1 MATLTRKERKLRSE
15 IEEIARI
22 ARMDIWNIDN
32 YDKNYRA
39 TLLEMMKHKIVRGEV
54 ILQYTFIDEYL
65 TDMICNYYFH
75 KPREKHYGAFWKTKR
90 FRIFAHNIMDEMYL
104 LKKLSVVEAIK
115 DVPSEISKA
124 IKRINDVRND
134 LAHSFFQKIANGVA
148 DQVAELMSG

>member
-1 MATLTRKERKLRSE
+1 
-15 IEEIARI
+15 
-22 ARMDIWNIDN
+22 
-32 YDKNYRA
+32 
-39 TLLEMMKHKIVRGEV
+39 
-54 ILQYTFIDEYL
+54 
-65 TDMICNYYFH
+65 
-75 KPREKHYGAFWKTKR
+75 
-90 FRIFAHNIMDEMYL
+90 MDEMYL